1 MNKKLFI
8 LLLCAMSCTATRY
21 STNNSYQVIDKYS
34 KLHTYNVDAINDFNK
49 ANYCTKHYVWEKIYE
64 SYTDSGIVYIIRK

>member
-1 MNKKLFI
+1 MVSKII
-8 LLLCAMSCTATRY
+8 LLLLLLTSCS
-21 STNNSYQVIDKYS
+21 STKVGINNSYQVIDKYS

-64 SYTDSGIVYIIRK
+64 SYTDSGIVYIVRK